1 MALDDSPW
9 VFRYDNK
16 WFVSELPKEQMLA
29 QLQAQRDWDT
39 ENARVNHWALAI
51 GIGAAAGTV
60 ATFVLTLWLG
70 APPVLNLFLLPV
82 GFAIGAVA
90 GGRIN
95 ESLRTK
101 RPEDAQLPPRPKA
114 ATITKVPRRVVANGD
129 ALLSAK
135 EIIRL
140 STPDKTR

>member
-16 WFVSELPKEQMLA
+16 WFVSELPREEMLA
-29 QLQAQRDWDT
+29 QLKAQRDWDT
-39 ENARVNHWALAI
+39 ENARVNRWALAI
-51 GIGAAAGTV
+51 GVGAAVGV
-60 ATFVLTLWLG
+60 VVTFVVSLWLG

-82 GFAIGAVA
+82 GFAVGAVL

-101 RPEDAQLPPRPKA
+101 RPEDADLPPRPKA
-114 ATITKVPRRVVANGD
+114 AAMTKVPRRVVANSD
-129 ALLSAK
+129 ALLSAR

-140 STPDKTR
+140 STPDRG